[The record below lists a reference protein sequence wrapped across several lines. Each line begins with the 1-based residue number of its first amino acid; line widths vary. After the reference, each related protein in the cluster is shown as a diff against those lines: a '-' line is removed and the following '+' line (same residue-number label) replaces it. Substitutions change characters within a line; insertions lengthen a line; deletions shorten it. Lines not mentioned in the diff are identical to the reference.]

1 MFSLSS
7 IVSTISICDNNS
19 TSYQQFINSHQE
31 RHNHNVLVAQ
41 SNTQRKVGF
50 SNHRKEPPS
59 YKGGY
64 KKNQGKLIKQKQ
76 KPSNNNYRKQ
86 SNYNHQKPPNNNYQ
100 KQLNYNHQKTSNNN
114 FQKQSN
120 NYLKPQTYNYRNN
133 GDVHFIIQ
141 YSFNNKN
148 MSYPLNKIL
157 SHLSNNFNNNFKN
170 SLNYNSFKVKYIKVK
185 DCDKS
190 KNYISIYV
198 GINYNIIQSREINN
212 LGNRFQD
219 HPLYDN
225 NTQVRFYFVDFK
237 VN

>member
-76 KPSNNNYRKQ
+76 KQKPSNNNYRKQ

-133 GDVHFIIQ
+133 GMLFY
-141 YSFNNKN
+141 YSIFNNKN
-148 MSYPLNKIL
+148 MSYPLNK
-157 SHLSNNFNNNFKN
+157 
-170 SLNYNSFKVKYIKVK
+170 Y
-185 DCDKS
+185 
-190 KNYISIYV
+190 
-198 GINYNIIQSREINN
+198 
-212 LGNRFQD
+212 
-219 HPLYDN
+219 
-225 NTQVRFYFVDFK
+225 
-237 VN
+237 